1 MNQHR
6 IVLTGASGMLGGAI
20 LKQLASRHDVIAL
33 ALYRSVWPRGTA
45 INVEP
50 RLLDLARHDDV
61 DRMLQEFRPTAFIH
75 TAAVGMQHP
84 LPDMAT
90 LAKVNVELPLT
101 LMAAVS
107 QILNCHFV
115 QISSGLAYKDQG
127 RLLREDDPLK
137 TSHPYGASKA
147 EAEQH
152 LQALAQ
158 DRGVRLTILRPFSF
172 TGERDFGTR
181 LFPSLLRSAVEQRP
195 FEMSPGDQVR
205 EHSSVNDIGRGVIA
219 AALQPFDTTVSVR
232 VFNLGSGDTRPLR
245 EVVSSVVD
253 QLGLSVDLRFGA
265 RPRSPHEPM
274 FTVADLTRARKEFGW
289 SSQESLA
296 HAVWKLAR
304 SSFPSLDLNEP
315 PPP

>member
-50 RLLDLARHDDV
+50 RLLDLARRDDV

-205 EHSSVNDIGRGVIA
+205 EHSSVNDIGRG
-219 AALQPFDTTVSVR
+219 L
-232 VFNLGSGDTRPLR
+232 LLLR
-245 EVVSSVVD
+245 CN
-253 QLGLSVDLRFGA
+253 
-265 RPRSPHEPM
+265 RSTP
-274 FTVADLTRARKEFGW
+274 
-289 SSQESLA
+289 
-296 HAVWKLAR
+296 
-304 SSFPSLDLNEP
+304 PSLCEFSTLAVATRDLCVKSFSLSLISLGCRSICGSAP
-315 PPP
+315 DRVHRTSRCLPWPT